1 MATKMLSVSC
11 DAAGL
16 FFYIYRLFGGGV
28 LPFLDGKQ
36 ARCI

>member
-1 MATKMLSVSC
+1 MATKMLSVSL

-16 FFYIYRLFGGGV
+16 RFYIYRLLGGGV